1 MEVTKEFIDTF
12 LKIINLRA
20 DSKIRSKAGYGKFEY
35 KVLDPILINDEYCT
49 EFQLN
54 FISRDIDPDII
65 DTRIHNCF
73 RKRFY
78 SVIILDESNSFYD
91 QFYQEIVEW
100 CLFSITIEG
109 TNYKSISARDLCSKG
124 LN

>member
-1 MEVTKEFIDTF
+1 MKVTKEFIDTF

-78 SVIILDESNSFYD
+78 SVIILDESNSFYN

>member
-78 SVIILDESNSFYD
+78 SVIILDESNSFYN